1 MFTSK
6 INWKLSTNM
15 QNSEA
20 VKVSVIVQDHAMG
33 KAASGR

>member
-1 MFTSK
+1 
-6 INWKLSTNM
+6 M